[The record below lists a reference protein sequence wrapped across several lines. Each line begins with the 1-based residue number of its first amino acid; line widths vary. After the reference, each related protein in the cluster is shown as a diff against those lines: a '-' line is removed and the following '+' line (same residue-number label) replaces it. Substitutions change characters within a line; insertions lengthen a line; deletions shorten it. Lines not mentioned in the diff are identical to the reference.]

1 MFKNKRN
8 FRAALVAIILIL
20 IGGGILLFRNQTA
33 RVDTPQIGL
42 GDTKETPQNIPVL
55 TQVAANLTVPWSLA
69 FLPSGDLLFTERP
82 GRVRIVDKE
91 EGLLQKPLLEI
102 DEAEE
107 IGEGGLLG
115 VAVHPDF
122 EKNGFVYFY
131 YTYQVSGENVLNRV
145 VRYKFDGTNF
155 SDKEILVAKIPGA
168 SNHNGGRIK
177 FGPDGFLYIGTGDAE
192 EPSLAQNKA
201 SLAGKILRVTED
213 GKRAPGN
220 PFGDMI
226 YSYGHRN
233 VQGLAWDSQGRLWAT
248 EHGPSATD
256 ELNLISPGE
265 NYGWPLIRG
274 DEEEKGMIN
283 PILHSGLGNTW
294 APSGGAFFRGSVFF
308 TGLRGQTLYEAV
320 VDGDKVREL
329 KEHFKGE
336 LGRIRDVV
344 VGPDGFLY
352 IATNNTDGRGAPK
365 KDDDKILR
373 LNPEK
378 F

>member
-1 MFKNKRN
+1 MFRDKRARL
-8 FRAALVAIILIL
+8 FLGLIIIIVVVAIWV
-20 IGGGILLFRNQTA
+20 FFAKQTVKVA
-33 RVDTPQIGL
+33 VPQIGL

-82 GRVRIVDKE
+82 GRVRMVDKKK
-91 EGLLQKPLLEI
+91 GLLQKPLLEI

-131 YTYQVSGENVLNRV
+131 YTYQVSGENVLNKV
-145 VRYKFDGTNF
+145 VRYRFDGTNF
-155 SDKEILVAKIPGA
+155 SDKEILIAKIPGA

-177 FGPDGFLYIGTGDAE
+177 FGPDGFLYIGTGDAA

-213 GKRAPGN
+213 GKPAPGN
-220 PFGDMI
+220 PFGDLI

-233 VQGLAWDSQGRLWAT
+233 VQGLSWDSQGRLWAT
-248 EHGPSATD
+248 EHGSSATD
-256 ELNLISPGE
+256 ELNWISPGE

-274 DEEEKGMIN
+274 DEEKPGMIN
-283 PILHSGLGNTW
+283 PTLHSGLANTW
-294 APSGGAFFRGSVFF
+294 APSGAAFFRGSVFF

-320 VDGDKVREL
+320 MDDDKVREL

-352 IATNNTDGRGAPK
+352 IATSNTDGRGTPK

-373 LNPEK
+373 VNPEK
-378 F
+378 L